1 MKPRVSSNRNNKNCV
16 NNMAAV
22 LLVISHG
29 AKKPWIM
36 IHSFMAK
43 VATDR
48 LIDEEASHVAHTKE
62 GLTSSSS

>member
-1 MKPRVSSNRNNKNCV
+1 
-16 NNMAAV
+16 MAAV

>member
-1 MKPRVSSNRNNKNCV
+1 MKPRVSSNRNKP
-16 NNMAAV
+16 V

-43 VATDR
+43 VGFR
-48 LIDEEASHVAHTKE
+48 V
-62 GLTSSSS
+62 